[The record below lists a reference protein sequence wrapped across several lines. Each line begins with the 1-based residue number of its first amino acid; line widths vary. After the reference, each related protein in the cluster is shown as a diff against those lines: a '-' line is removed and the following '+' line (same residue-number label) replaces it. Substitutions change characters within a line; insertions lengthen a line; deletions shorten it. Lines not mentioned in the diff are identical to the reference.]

1 MYQSGGA
8 YSSRSPPPLQHPIPT
23 HPPFQ
28 VPDPPAT
35 PSLPGSGGPGSAAS
49 PPHAHANIRGADP
62 HMSSARARGGGGGPG
77 VGSGIMGGAGGA
89 ADSGYM
95 RFSSPPPQ
103 QQQHQQQQ
111 QQQHFGAYGPGPDA
125 YYSQHS
131 GVGGVPGQTAGPPG
145 SGLAPA
151 LGNLGIPFPGF
162 GANNVM
168 NDATAQMGMQFGRH
182 VAAVGG
188 EYVERNFG
196 SMVSMPLLKHY
207 FNVSNSYVLHK
218 VRIVLFPWRHKPW
231 SRAHRVGGSS
241 DPSAAYGGSSGDP
254 SSGGARKDTG
264 NGGYLPP
271 REDVNSPDLY
281 IPVMALVT
289 YILVTTVISGLE
301 SRFHPEMLGLTAT
314 RASAIVLLEVLAV
327 KLGCYLLNIQ
337 GDHYTSLD
345 LIAYSGYKFV
355 GTLVTLFIGLTGL
368 GSLLYWA
375 TFLYTFAANSF
386 FLLRSLRYVVLP
398 DPSNPSSVTITH
410 AQRSKRIQF
419 LFSIAV
425 AQIILGW
432 LLVVGIFKTSG
443 QIKLAPRVGSAI
455 TSAAGGMAAPAKSL
469 GAAAAGRV
477 GQAAAGIAQG
487 NPGGGAWRADQAG
500 GNPYG
505 GADVPGTGR
514 GAGMGKGRGWG
525 RS

>member
-35 PSLPGSGGPGSAAS
+35 PSLPGSGGPSSTAS
-49 PPHAHANIRGADP
+49 PPHTHANIRGTDP
-62 HMSSARARGGGGGPG
+62 HLSQARSRT
-77 VGSGIMGGAGGA
+77 GAGDHGGMA
-89 ADSGYM
+89 SAGYM
-95 RFSSPPPQ
+95 RFASPPPAQ
-103 QQQHQQQQ
+103 SQQQH
-111 QQQHFGAYGPGPDA
+111 QHFGAYGPGPDA
-125 YYSQHS
+125 YYSQHGGPGGAAGAGAS
-131 GVGGVPGQTAGPPG
+131 GANAGPPG

-182 VAAVGG
+182 VAQVGG

-196 SMVSMPLLKHY
+196 SLVSMPLLKHY

-218 VRIVLFPWRHKPW
+218 LRIILFPWRHKPW
-231 SRAHRVGGSS
+231 SRAHRVGGPSS
-241 DPSAAYGGSSGDP
+241 DPSGAYGASPGESN
-254 SSGGARKDTG
+254 SGGSKREYG

-289 YILVTTVISGLE
+289 YILITTVISGLE

-355 GTLVTLFIGLTGL
+355 GTLVTLFVGLTGL
-368 GSLLYWA
+368 GSLMYWA
-375 TFLYTFAANSF
+375 TFLYMFAANA
-386 FLLRSLRYVVLP
+386 FLILRSLRYVVLP

-419 LFSIAV
+419 LFGLAV
-425 AQIILGW
+425 AQIVLGW

-443 QIKLAPRVGSAI
+443 TIKLAARKGAEAVSGSPLAQAAGLGGAAGGAAKLSVPRVGG
-455 TSAAGGMAAPAKSL
+455 AGG
-469 GAAAAGRV
+469 G
-477 GQAAAGIAQG
+477 G
-487 NPGGGAWRADQAG
+487 NPGGGAWRADSH
-500 GNPYG
+500 P
-505 GADVPGTGR
+505 DLDRVPNAGR
-514 GAGMGKGRGWG
+514 GAGMRNNRGWG